1 MFKHNLIFKK
11 IKKPFLSINDS
22 IESYFDSFRSF
33 TIKLKKNKYDEHNKA
48 FIIIGTLIILTLGY
62 FLLPTIYDRNI
73 VKSKIQNQLFKK
85 FNIEVRFENK
95 ISYGL
100 FPKPHFNSKNLIILN
115 NKKKIAKIKNFKIF
129 INFDKFFSINN
140 IKTKDVIF
148 KKADFNINKDDF
160 LFFSKLLFLDETN
173 NKIIFKDSNIFFL
186 NDKKEVLF
194 INKIKKGIF
203 FYDEKN
209 LENLIL
215 SKNEIFNIPYK
226 IIFKNNKINKNFS
239 TEFNAKKIRLNIE
252 NEIDYNKEVKK
263 GILNMRFINKSTL
276 INYNIEKDLIKFS
289 SKNNKNTYNGQID
302 FKPFYLNANFNYEQI
317 NSKNFLYE
325 NSIFHE
331 IIKSQILNNKNLN
344 LDIDFNIRKLININ
358 HLNNIVLKIAIQ
370 EGDIILNNSNLMW
383 KNDLKITL
391 KESFLTYD
399 DNGVKLIGKINI
411 DYENID
417 SFYKTFQIRKKNRK
431 DIKLIEIDFIYSFT
445 SKEMSFDNV
454 KIDNLSNVNLEK
466 FLDKFNSKESK
477 LTNMVIFKN
486 FMNSFFSAYDG

>member
-203 FYDEKN
+203 FYNEKN

>member
-1 MFKHNLIFKK
+1 M
-11 IKKPFLSINDS
+11 
-22 IESYFDSFRSF
+22 
-33 TIKLKKNKYDEHNKA
+33 
-48 FIIIGTLIILTLGY
+48 
-62 FLLPTIYDRNI
+62 
-73 VKSKIQNQLFKK
+73 
-85 FNIEVRFENK
+85 
-95 ISYGL
+95 
-100 FPKPHFNSKNLIILN
+100 
-115 NKKKIAKIKNFKIF
+115 
-129 INFDKFFSINN
+129 
-140 IKTKDVIF
+140 
-148 KKADFNINKDDF
+148 
-160 LFFSKLLFLDETN
+160 
-173 NKIIFKDSNIFFL
+173 
-186 NDKKEVLF
+186 LF

-203 FYDEKN
+203 FYNEKN

-289 SKNNKNTYNGQID
+289 SKNKKNTYNGQID

-358 HLNNIVLKIAIQ
+358 HLNNIALKIAIQ

-399 DNGVKLIGKINI
+399 DNGVKLIGKINL